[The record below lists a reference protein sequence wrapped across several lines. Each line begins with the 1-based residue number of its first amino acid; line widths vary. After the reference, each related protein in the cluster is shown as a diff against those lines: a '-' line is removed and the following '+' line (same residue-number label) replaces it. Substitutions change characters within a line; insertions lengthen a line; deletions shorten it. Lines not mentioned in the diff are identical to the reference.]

1 MIDFYRNVPMS
12 IDYDVNSFIGKWVDD
27 YVWCDSEYIKLEQSI
42 LNIQKVY
49 PYPTD
54 IPRDMIVFLYQIID
68 LMMIT
73 GWENFAIDKINADD
87 QTDMYDRFERFKVVI
102 SCVLSGENI
111 NEIEFGYN
119 PY

>member
-1 MIDFYRNVPMS
+1 MS